1 MRGSLSQTD
10 SAVSARPPATFACT
24 DPPCVIVR
32 LLGIFFWREGL
43 EVAFGP
49 ERRGEKGG
57 CMKSL
62 NKMHASIRTRAILAL
77 RPSGERAGKDPA
89 HHAEILVRAEL
100 E

>member
-1 MRGSLSQTD
+1 M
-10 SAVSARPPATFACT
+10 
-24 DPPCVIVR
+24 
-32 LLGIFFWREGL
+32 
-43 EVAFGP
+43 
-49 ERRGEKGG
+49 GEKGG

-77 RPSGERAGKDPA
+77 RPSGERTGKDPA